1 MSLMLNLDRE
11 KNIDTLRL
19 AAKIL
24 DRENAK
30 LVEQNRALQ
39 TRLMRLE
46 GTDAATLQARLMEL
60 EQQLKNARQQAFG
73 DSSEQRDKPAA
84 DAPTPTPRPKQKG
97 HGPRPQP
104 DLPIIETVHT
114 LDQADRDNCAK
125 CGGHMKEWKDGF
137 EESEEIDVIER
148 RVILRKH
155 KRQKYVCGCG
165 EAIETA
171 LGPQKLVPGGRFS
184 IDFAIEVAIDKYAD
198 HIPLERQ
205 VRRFEREGL
214 DVTSQSL
221 FDQVHAVATAC
232 EPVAAAIHAYL
243 LSKPLV
249 HADET
254 HWKLLD
260 GNKEREQ
267 KRWQAWDLAAP
278 DATSYTILP
287 SRSAESAKKVLRD
300 YAGIVMCD
308 DYAAYDALKAQGVVL
323 AHCWAH
329 ARRKFI
335 ECEGAAPQAL
345 LDEILGLIRKL
356 YDIES
361 TAPPGD
367 TPEALELR
375 SKCRKEESRPAV
387 LAIRD
392 WALTQHPLPRSSLA
406 RAIAYMTK
414 NWIELTRFL
423 DDARIPLDNNPA
435 ERALRGLVIGRK
447 VHYGSKSERGIKV
460 AATLYTVL
468 ETAKLNGLDPRAWLR
483 AALKAHLDGTGPYLP
498 IRALNPALT

>member
-1 MSLMLNLDRE
+1 MSWMLNLDHM
-11 KNIDTLRL
+11 KDVDALRL

-24 DRENAK
+24 DRENAR
-30 LVEQNRALQ
+30 LIEQNRVLQ

-46 GTDAATLQARLMEL
+46 GTDAETLQARLMEL
-60 EQQLKNARQQAFG
+60 EQQLKNARQEAFG
-73 DSSEQRDKPAA
+73 DSSEKRE
-84 DAPTPTPRPKQKG
+84 APTTEAAQPAPKPKQKG

-104 DLPIIETVHT
+104 QLPVIETVHT
-114 LDQADRDNCAK
+114 LDPADRDNCAK
-125 CGGHMKEWKDGF
+125 CGDPMKEWKGGF

-165 EAIETA
+165 EAVETA

-184 IDFAIEVAIDKYAD
+184 TDFAIEVSIDKYAD

-205 VRRFEREGL
+205 VRRFAREGL
-214 DVTSQSL
+214 EVTSQSL

-232 EPVAAAIHAYL
+232 EPVAAAIHAHL

-249 HADET
+249 HADES

-260 GNKEREQ
+260 GDKEREQ
-267 KRWQAWDLAAP
+267 TRWQAWDLVAEDAA
-278 DATSYTILP
+278 SYTILP
-287 SRSAESAKKVLRD
+287 SRSAESAKKVLHG

-345 LDEILGLIRKL
+345 LDEILGLIRRL

-367 TPEALELR
+367 TPDALALR
-375 SKCRKEESRPAV
+375 AQRRQAESRPAV

-392 WALTQHPLPRSSLA
+392 WALAQRPLPRSTLA

-414 NWIELTRFL
+414 NWVELTRFL

-435 ERALRGLVIGRK
+435 ERALRGLVVGRK

-483 AALKAHLDGTGPYLP
+483 AALKAHIDGAPP
-498 IRALNPALT
+498 FIPVRALNPALP